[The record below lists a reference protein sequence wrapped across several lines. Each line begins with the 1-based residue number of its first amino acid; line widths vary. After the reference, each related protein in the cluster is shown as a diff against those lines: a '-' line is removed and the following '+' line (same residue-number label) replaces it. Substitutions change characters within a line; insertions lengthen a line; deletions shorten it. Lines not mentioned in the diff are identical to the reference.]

1 MSTAPV
7 AAPLQ
12 GPVSMSLP
20 FSAES
25 AGTVRDALTS
35 WLRHHG
41 ADAESLADARLV
53 ATELVSNALRHAS
66 PLSNGTMLVRWEL
79 RKGRLQLSVCDGG
92 GTSTPVVLDPAAD
105 DTGGRGLAIV
115 DALVSRWWVERQPW
129 LSAVHVDVAL
139 AQG

>member
-1 MSTAPV
+1 MSSAPV

-41 ADAESLADARLV
+41 ADDDALADARLV

-66 PLSNGTMLVRWEL
+66 PLSNGTMLVRWGL
-79 RKGRLQLSVCDGG
+79 RKGRLQLSVSDGG
-92 GTSTPVVLDPAAD
+92 GTSTPVVMDAGSD

-115 DALVSRWWVERQPW
+115 DALASRWWVERQPW

>member
-1 MSTAPV
+1 MSSAPV

-41 ADAESLADARLV
+41 ADDDALADARLV

-79 RKGRLQLSVCDGG
+79 GKGRLQLSVSDGG
-92 GTSTPVVLDPAAD
+92 GTSTPIVVDAGSD
-105 DTGGRGLAIV
+105 DVGGRGLAIV
-115 DALVSRWWVERQPW
+115 DALASRWWVERQPW
-129 LSAVHVDVAL
+129 LSAVHVDVTL